1 MLFRILHVS
10 VKPAR
15 VDDWMRYTR
24 DLGFPSML
32 RQHGC
37 RQIWRLKTHGSDG
50 DYHIMT
56 LWDSV
61 EDLERFRAS
70 DDMKRFTAAGAE
82 VMDRARGETL
92 YDVIEDPGQG

>member
-10 VKPAR
+10 LKPGKT
-15 VDDWMRYTR
+15 DEWMHYTR
-24 DLGFPSML
+24 ELGFPAML

-37 RQIWRLKTHGSDG
+37 RQIWRLQTHGADG

-56 LWDSV
+56 LWDSI

-70 DDMKRFTAAGAE
+70 DDMQRLVAASAE
-82 VMDRARGETL
+82 VMGPARGETL
-92 YDVIEDPGQG
+92 YDVIEDPAAE